1 MRLNLFRLVTAKQWV
16 VSKVLLMSKVK
27 KVRILVPVSTVL
39 PTIPGLILLGALF
52 TNTQLIMWHIKLIV

>member
-27 KVRILVPVSTVL
+27 KLRMQIL
-39 PTIPGLILLGALF
+39 
-52 TNTQLIMWHIKLIV
+52 KLEYV